1 MAQVNL
7 DVVYNVKGMQA
18 LKQSQA
24 AMNQAGRAA
33 GAGAN
38 NIQKFNRATAS
49 TGPAAGK
56 AAVGVRAFGAS
67 IKSLAGLAGISS
79 AVVAFGAALKTIVD
93 ADFSKAKL
101 KSLGVDAD
109 DLEKRLA
116 KVSQELGYQASQA
129 ELLGAAY
136 DVASA
141 GFTDAADAA
150 DVLKAASLG
159 ATGGFAELNTVANAT
174 TSVLNAYGASARDA
188 ERYVDMFIQTQNDG
202 KIVVAEYADNIGKV
216 ASAAAGLKIPLEEIN
231 AVIAQSTAAGVKA
244 EVAFTGVKS
253 ALARLASGEAS
264 KALEP
269 LGLNITAATLASD
282 GLIGTLEK
290 IKASGADTGVIFKAL
305 GTEAAPALL
314 PLLNNL
320 DKAKAAAREPKKFSR
335 CSSDCAKAGSRH
347 DEGRLD
353 FCD

>member
-33 GAGAN
+33 GVGAN
-38 NIQKFNRATAS
+38 NIQKFNRATAA
-49 TGPAAGK
+49 TGPAAAK

-150 DVLKAASLG
+150 AVLKAASLG

-216 ASAAAGLKIPLEEIN
+216 ASAAAGLKIPLEEVN

-253 ALARLASGEAS
+253 ALARLASGEA
-264 KALEP
+264 KQGARATWLEYH
-269 LGLNITAATLASD
+269 
-282 GLIGTLEK
+282 
-290 IKASGADTGVIFKAL
+290 
-305 GTEAAPALL
+305 
-314 PLLNNL
+314 
-320 DKAKAAAREPKKFSR
+320 
-335 CSSDCAKAGSRH
+335 CSHAG
-347 DEGRLD
+347 
-353 FCD
+353 

>member
-1 MAQVNL
+1 
-7 DVVYNVKGMQA
+7 
-18 LKQSQA
+18 
-24 AMNQAGRAA
+24 MNQAGRAA

-38 NIQKFNRATAS
+38 NIQKFNRSPAA
-49 TGPAAGK
+49 TGPAAAK

-101 KSLGVDAD
+101 KTLGVDAD

-129 ELLGAAY
+129 ELPGAAY

-174 TSVLNAYGASARDA
+174 TSVLNAYGPQRETLKGTWTCLFRRRTTAKSSSLS
-188 ERYVDMFIQTQNDG
+188 MQTTL
-202 KIVVAEYADNIGKV
+202 VRSF
-216 ASAAAGLKIPLEEIN
+216 SAAAGLKIPLEEVN

-320 DKAKAAAREPKKFSR
+320 DKAKELLENQKIQQVQQ
-335 CSSDCAKAGSRH
+335 
-347 DEGRLD
+347 RLRRSWQPTR
-353 FCD
+353 